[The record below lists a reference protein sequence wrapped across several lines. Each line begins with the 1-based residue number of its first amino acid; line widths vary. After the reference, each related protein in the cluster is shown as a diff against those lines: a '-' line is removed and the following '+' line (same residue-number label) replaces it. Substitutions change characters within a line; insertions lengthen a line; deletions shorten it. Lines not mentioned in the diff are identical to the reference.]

1 MEGGGWGLGG
11 KLEKAQRSR
20 TTEGLIRGNGRE
32 GRTQTFRELKA
43 KCTAAVLFTC
53 CTSWGPRTQRATAL
67 SLIPDE
73 MATVFCPDSAG
84 FGAVL
89 PPQRPQ
95 RQLCPREGSRSP
107 SRRCPHPARTPG
119 APNLARGEAG
129 PETSAELAPQLRRPG
144 ASRALAP
151 SAPGGATPA
160 GRAPRANAPGPKVR
174 LAGATAPLQH
184 PRGPSGS
191 PRPSAPPA
199 PVCDSWVLPR
209 PIATRPSSA
218 PAHLHPLPHPATIP
232 SSTIPSFT
240 IPASTYPPSTS
251 SFSRPRPCAHPSA
264 PLAHL
269 RGLPSPAHPV
279 VAHARGSLRS
289 GWSRPRPP
297 PAASPL
303 PACDTFR
310 LFLSVRLRLPNA
322 SWLGAG

>member
-84 FGAVL
+84 CGAVL

-151 SAPGGATPA
+151 SSPGRGDTSRTRAAGQRAGPQSAPGWSHCAPPA
-160 GRAPRANAPGPKVR
+160 SSRPFRVPASLRAPCACLR
-174 LAGATAPLQH
+174 LMGTSTSHRHAPLQ
-184 PRGPSGS
+184 
-191 PRPSAPPA
+191 
-199 PVCDSWVLPR
+199 
-209 PIATRPSSA
+209 
-218 PAHLHPLPHPATIP
+218 
-232 SSTIPSFT
+232 
-240 IPASTYPPSTS
+240 
-251 SFSRPRPCAHPSA
+251 RPRA
-264 PLAHL
+264 P
-269 RGLPSPAHPV
+269 PSPAAPRHDPL
-279 VAHARGSLRS
+279 SS
-289 GWSRPRPP
+289 G
-297 PAASPL
+297 
-303 PACDTFR
+303 
-310 LFLSVRLRLPNA
+310 NH
-322 SWLGAG
+322 